1 MEGGGSEA
9 ALVHGIGLVC
19 RSTQN
24 EGALQVAFIHEL
36 LVRVGLRPHRTC
48 LSRAG
53 TAVSAPAAAA
63 PRAAG
68 RLRETPPGCPRSAR
82 FGPCAHRCWVP
93 PPPFA
98 SAKTGWASRSR
109 TPLPPRKDPS
119 RFVRGRPPGSGLHRP
134 ARDTRPSRPLGPG
147 SRMWV
152 PSGGAWPGSSAHRA
166 VGVASGVVGGFKERV
181 ELCAGV
187 TDHTHCAREAQK
199 LDSVVRGHNP
209 LHQC

>member
-68 RLRETPPGCPRSAR
+68 RLREKPPGCPRGAR
-82 FGPCAHRCWVP
+82 FGARAHRCWVP
-93 PPPFA
+93 QPLA
-98 SAKTGWASRSR
+98 SARTGWASRSR

-152 PSGGAWPGSSAHRA
+152 PSGGAWPCSSAHRA
-166 VGVASGVVGGFKERV
+166 VGVASGVVGGFGVLRRM
-181 ELCAGV
+181 ELCERKFV
-187 TDHTHCAREAQK
+187 SYWCY
-199 LDSVVRGHNP
+199 LSY
-209 LHQC
+209 